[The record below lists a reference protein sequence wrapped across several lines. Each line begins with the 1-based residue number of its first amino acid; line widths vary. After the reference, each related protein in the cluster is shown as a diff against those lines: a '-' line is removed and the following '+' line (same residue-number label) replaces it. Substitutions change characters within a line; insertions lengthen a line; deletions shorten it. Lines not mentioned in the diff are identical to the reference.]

1 MLQFDDPEDSFEIK
15 GRGACFSSG
24 KWKLPEGMWEPWDL
38 RGETVKLAG
47 VEVKIT
53 GVDAFCIAR
62 SPSSPYRLSFA
73 LMVSFEDGEKI
84 HDHWTKRVRP

>member
-1 MLQFDDPEDSFEIK
+1 MLEFENIEDCFEIT
-15 GRGACFSSG
+15 GRGICFSSRD
-24 KWKLPEGMWEPWDL
+24 WRLPEGMWEPWDL
-38 RGETVKLAG
+38 TGEVVKLAG

-62 SPSSPYRLSFA
+62 SPSSPYRLPFA

-84 HDHWTKRVRP
+84 NDHRS